1 MNLGPSRYAGG
12 LFFSPP
18 QIAKILGKCV
28 KEIYSLIDDG
38 ILKGRRRKLVNKR
51 AYQIHVDNL
60 LNFLEDH
67 PDKWDSR
74 NVPVHVFGIEPDWM
88 KEKRKK
94 DMKVPNAHKRW
105 TAKEEKMLIQ
115 LINMRYETKDIA
127 GILGRSIGAI
137 YRRTQELRNRN
148 KLEPLKAQN
157 YWTGAEINKMLKLE
171 QQGLTD
177 KEIADKLNRDRS
189 HIVDKR
195 KRLRKEGFYEGYKLE
210 RVN

>member
-94 DMKVPNAHKRW
+94 DMKVPTHV
-105 TAKEEKMLIQ
+105 
-115 LINMRYETKDIA
+115 ETKSEA
-127 GILGRSIGAI
+127 LYF
-137 YRRTQELRNRN
+137 YRMVLLLQ
-148 KLEPLKAQN
+148 AQIIRE
-157 YWTGAEINKMLKLE
+157 Y
-171 QQGLTD
+171 
-177 KEIADKLNRDRS
+177 
-189 HIVDKR
+189 
-195 KRLRKEGFYEGYKLE
+195 
-210 RVN
+210 